1 MSQQKQQAIQADK
14 LQQIKDKPV
23 SENIKKSVE
32 EKQKYINK
40 PINK

>member
-1 MSQQKQQAIQADK
+1 MSQQKQQLTQADK

-23 SENIKKSVE
+23 SDNIKKSVE